1 MQWAL
6 SNQIF
11 GSFFAILRN
20 CVYSVTKNMAHWL
33 FIILF
38 LTNNDQDPQ
47 TLNETNKE
55 THIVMTNFWSF
66 KKYFWQFPANF
77 CTFSP
82 TVSSQWQ
89 GTWPLGYLSSCL
101 RRRRPR
107 HPGHTKALFACLHV
121 ILINI
126 LTPLF
131 IIVYLSVC
139 PSVSL
144 LRHVKYLCWDAWKCF
159 HYYLHLG

>member
-1 MQWAL
+1 MQWVL
-6 SNQIF
+6 SNLIF
-11 GSFFAILRN
+11 GKLLSFLVQLCIVSDKEHGPLAIYHLVFIERN
-20 CVYSVTKNMAHWL
+20 WN
-33 FIILF
+33 
-38 LTNNDQDPQ
+38 PQ
-47 TLNETNKE
+47 TIDQTNQ
-55 THIVMTNFWSF
+55 HIYSWRLCWWF
-66 KKYFWQFPANF
+66 KKYFLQFPADF
-77 CTFSP
+77 CTFGP